1 MKTELVKPGIWRAI
15 ESPRPE
21 PKPQPK
27 PEKVDAGILSWL
39 KKS

>member
-1 MKTELVKPGIWRAI
+1 METKLVKPGIWRAI
-15 ESPRPE
+15 ESPKPE
-21 PKPQPK
+21 AKPENK